1 MSEEYMVSF
10 LMEASGKDTEVAW
23 SFNAVSG
30 SGVPRCQSWSTNRRV
45 LGNPLDLTRL
55 WPNHLYAQ
63 QSRVAELAWE
73 S

>member
-45 LGNPLDLTRL
+45 LGKPLDLTRL
-55 WPNHLYAQ
+55 
-63 QSRVAELAWE
+63 
-73 S
+73 